1 MRILLAILAAFV
13 GMSCMALVVSLVEAL
28 GHAAFPASPEM
39 IAALEKLQAGDP
51 TANEAMEAALPT
63 MPAGSF
69 ASIVLA
75 WILGAMAGPG
85 CAAVVHGA
93 FTRTLTPATCRR
105 FGIFFAA
112 LMLASCLANLLTIPS
127 PAWMVAAGAV
137 LPPAAALWVGFRMAA
152 NRSAPAASS

>member
-1 MRILLAILAAFV
+1 MRILLAFLAALV

-39 IAALEKLQAGDP
+39 VAALERLQAGDKG
-51 TANEAMEAALPT
+51 AREAIEAALPT
-63 MPAGSF
+63 MPFGAF
-69 ASIVLA
+69 ASIVAA
-75 WILGAMAGPG
+75 WILGAVAGPG
-85 CAAVVHGA
+85 CAAVMFGA
-93 FTRTLTPATCRR
+93 FTKSLGAAACVR

-137 LPPAAALWVGFRMAA
+137 LPPAAALLVGFRMAA
-152 NRSAPAASS
+152 NRSAPPTAA